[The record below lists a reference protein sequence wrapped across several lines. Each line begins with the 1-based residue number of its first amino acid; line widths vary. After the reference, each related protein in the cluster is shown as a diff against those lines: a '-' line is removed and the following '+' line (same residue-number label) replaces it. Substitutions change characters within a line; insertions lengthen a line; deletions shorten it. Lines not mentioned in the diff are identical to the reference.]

1 MSDLGRSYTALEDQ
15 QAAWKLLQHG
25 FLSHHHGLCRPM
37 NGEREAAE
45 MGKVRGPA
53 RARTETITENRRR

>member
-45 MGKVRGPA
+45 MGKVRGPG
-53 RARTETITENRRR
+53 

>member
-25 FLSHHHGLCRPM
+25 FLSHHHGLCRWTARPPKWAKF
-37 NGEREAAE
+37 GDQLGPER
-45 MGKVRGPA
+45 RP
-53 RARTETITENRRR
+53 